1 MLLIQERYHVVVAA
15 ADGNDPHPRVAAT
28 TKAAAAIAKL
38 ATIHRKPGTLDTDET
53 TNAAAAAVTMTTTT
67 LRTTTTTR
75 LQYDTIIR
83 GCGLV

>member
-28 TKAAAAIAKL
+28 TKAAAATAKL

-67 LRTTTTTR
+67 LRTTTTKR